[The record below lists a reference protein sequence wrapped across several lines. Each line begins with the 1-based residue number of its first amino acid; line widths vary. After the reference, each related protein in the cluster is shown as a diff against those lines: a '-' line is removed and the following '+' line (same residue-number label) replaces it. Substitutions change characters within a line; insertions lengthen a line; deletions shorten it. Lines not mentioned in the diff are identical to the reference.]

1 MAIKKDV
8 TILVNS
14 CDKYEDA
21 WEPFFK
27 LLKIH
32 WPECE
37 DYRIILNTETKVY
50 NCDFLNVET
59 VCGGK
64 NITWSKRLK
73 NVLKKIDSEV
83 VFFLMEDFFLKSR
96 LDNEEFLSVVD
107 FMKQNKTVGYVSV
120 MYKKPKIC
128 KDGSLAKGRFVSRDE
143 LPITHRLALVS
154 TLWNRNYLIKI
165 IRNHET
171 PWEFELYAGIRAK
184 RYKNELLDVNNN
196 EGYCKCIY
204 NYDIA
209 WETGI
214 GITHGQWLP
223 KNKELFDKYGIEVN
237 FDNLG
242 INYKLYEDAVNP
254 PIPKAQVKPEKQQLD
269 LREILYNIKKWPVK
283 QVRKIPKTIRKIRS
297 LV

>member
-1 MAIKKDV
+1 MSVETKNI

-21 WEPFFK
+21 WEPFFR

-37 DYRIILNTETKVY
+37 KYRIILNTETKVY
-50 NCDFLNVET
+50 DCDFLNVET

-73 NVLKKIDSEV
+73 NVLKKIDSEI
-83 VFFLMEDFFLKSR
+83 VFFLMEDFFLKDR
-96 LDNEEFLSVVD
+96 LDDEEFLSVVD
-107 FMKQNKTVGYVSV
+107 FMLEDETIGYISV
-120 MYKKPKIC
+120 MYKDPKIC

-143 LPITHRLALVS
+143 LPIKHRLALVS
-154 TLWNRNYLIKI
+154 TLWNRRYLIKI

-171 PWEFELYAGIRAK
+171 PWEFELYAGIRSN
-184 RYKNELLDVNNN
+184 RYENKLLDVNNN
-196 EGYCKCIY
+196 EGYCNCIY

-209 WETGI
+209 WEKGV

-223 KNKELFDKYGIEVN
+223 KNKDLFDKYGIEVN

-242 INYKLYEDAVNP
+242 INYELYEKALNP
-254 PIPKAQVKPEKQQLD
+254 PIAQKKAEDNQPFSI
-269 LREILYNIKKWPVK
+269 REILYNIKKWPKKQIVK
-283 QVRKIPKTIRKIRS
+283 FKKNVRKIRS
-297 LV
+297 LI

>member
-1 MAIKKDV
+1 MAINNDV

-21 WEPFFK
+21 WEPFFR

-37 DYRIILNTETKVY
+37 NYRIVLNTETKVY
-50 NCDFLNVET
+50 NCKFLNVET
-59 VCGGK
+59 ICGGK

-73 NVLKKIDSEV
+73 NVLKKIDSEI

-96 LDNEEFLSVVD
+96 LDNEEFLNVVD
-107 FMKQNKTVGYVSV
+107 YMQKDETVGYISV
-120 MYKKPKIC
+120 MYKEVKLC
-128 KDGSLAKGRFVSRDE
+128 KDCSLTEGRFVPRDE
-143 LPITHRLALVS
+143 LPINYRLALVS
-154 TLWNRNYLIKI
+154 TLWNRKYLLKI

-171 PWEFELYAGIRAK
+171 PWEFEMYAGIRSK
-184 RYKNELLDVNNN
+184 RYTDKLLDVNNN
-196 EGYCKCIY
+196 PGYCNCIY

-209 WETGI
+209 WEKGI

-223 KNKELFDKYGIEVN
+223 KNKDLFDKYGIDVN

-242 INYKLYEDAVNP
+242 INYELYENAIGNAYP
-254 PIPKAQVKPEKQQLD
+254 SIAAEESRKQLD
-269 LREILYNIKKWPVK
+269 LREMLYNVKKMPKK
-283 QVRKIPKTIRKIRS
+283 QKKKLIKTIRKIRS
-297 LV
+297 MI